1 VGSTPAAAVRGHRS
15 RGRRRHSGYGEAR
28 RLAVGESAS
37 GGCGAVDW
45 RVERSQSSD
54 LGLGFVR
61 GAGCLALIWQG
72 EGREAK
78 APLVAG
84 PLAGRAGAAA
94 GPTSGRLLITVPGRA
109 SPRACA
115 TAQAWPVAA
124 CRASPGPETLVP
136 GRTRVGSN

>member
-1 VGSTPAAAVRGHRS
+1 MGSTPAAAVQGHQS

-72 EGREAK
+72 EAK
-78 APLVAG
+78 ASLAAG
-84 PLAGRAGAAA
+84 PLAGHVGAAA

-115 TAQAWPVAA
+115 MAQARPVAA

-136 GRTRVGSN
+136 GQTRVGPN